1 MQTINTDHIMNKN
14 TSTYESPKCE
24 ICMLFNEGCIM
35 TGSST
40 PGGLGELE
48 DNLYGEDFI

>member
-1 MQTINTDHIMNKN
+1 MKLN

-24 ICMLFNEGCIM
+24 ICMFFNEGFVM
-35 TGSST
+35 AGSST

-48 DNLYGEDFI
+48 DNLFGEDFI